1 MQAKFIFSLILAVL
15 VAIFAIQNSAAVP
28 VNFIVYHL
36 EISQALIILI
46 SARSLSISL
55 EYHCTGTM
63 SWNLLSLKE
72 GRVLFLWTL
81 ISVWFTV
88 EILLLFPLDV
98 SMPSNRMILLK
109 WNMKILFFP
118 ALVHLILFFPQWL
131 DWHCGK
137 MISVMRDFCQGRYRQ
152 LHIHWKWENIMSIRQ
167 CLILYVQGKM

>member
-63 SWNLLSLKE
+63 SWNLLSSKE

-109 WNMKILFFP
+109 
-118 ALVHLILFFPQWL
+118 
-131 DWHCGK
+131 
-137 MISVMRDFCQGRYRQ
+137 
-152 LHIHWKWENIMSIRQ
+152 
-167 CLILYVQGKM
+167 

>member
-1 MQAKFIFSLILAVL
+1 MCQISFYWKDLIFIWTLTNIR
-15 VAIFAIQNSAAVP
+15 IIMKQKRIHPQN
-28 VNFIVYHL
+28 F
-36 EISQALIILI
+36 LIILI

-109 WNMKILFFP
+109 WNMKILFSNQIYFLP
-118 ALVHLILFFPQWL
+118 EQTICAWFNTSFHFLTVLFL
-131 DWHCGK
+131 
-137 MISVMRDFCQGRYRQ
+137 
-152 LHIHWKWENIMSIRQ
+152 LNIFSLR
-167 CLILYVQGKM
+167 LSDLLKP